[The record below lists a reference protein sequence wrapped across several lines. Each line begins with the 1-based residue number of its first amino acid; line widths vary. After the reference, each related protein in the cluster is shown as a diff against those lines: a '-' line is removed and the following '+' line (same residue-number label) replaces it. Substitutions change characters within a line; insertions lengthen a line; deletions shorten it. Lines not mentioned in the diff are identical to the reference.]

1 MKENINNFFKLSKF
15 WILER
20 ENKEFWNFF
29 KIKWKIKEIY
39 KIKWNVLNHGD
50 KKLIKIKKNT

>member
-1 MKENINNFFKLSKF
+1 MKENLNNFFKLSKF
-15 WILER
+15 LVLEQ

-50 KKLIKIKKNT
+50 KKLIKIKKNA